1 MKTKIENTNF
11 WVEYKLEKTLSKTLN
26 YYDEKSLF
34 SALTFSQAEKI
45 NKILELEKKFQTDNK
60 SSGYLYL
67 PRLLEKE
74 PSNGT
79 PNLDKVIK
87 FFIEDLYPAIAN
99 LQKELSVD
107 KRDIKVKKSQN
118 SSDDLQN
125 VFWNINYSLNRFKKG
140 KKFLDD
146 AHNKKIKLE
155 ISGGNFE
162 VESYVKG
169 MTGYV
174 CGNGQTFIA
183 GDGTYGHIANAK
195 LYESLELARKKQP
208 GQGVFQIEIKLVSP
222 CLNKKV
228 SIDEKI
234 KTAITKNQIEGSLP
248 LKEEIKRIP
257 PKI

>member
-11 WVEYKLEKTLSKTLN
+11 WVEYKLEESLAKTLN

-34 SALTFSQAEKI
+34 SVLTSIQTEKI
-45 NKILELEKKFQTDNK
+45 NKILELEKKFQIDYK

-79 PNLDKVIK
+79 PNLEKVIS
-87 FFIEDLYPAIAN
+87 FFIEKFYPAITD
-99 LQKELSVD
+99 LQKEISKD
-107 KRDIKVKKSQN
+107 KRDLKVKEFN
-118 SSDDLQN
+118 NGNIDLQN
-125 VFWNINYSLNRFKKG
+125 VFWNINHSLNRFKKG

-146 AHNKKIKLE
+146 VHKKKIKLE
-155 ISGGNFE
+155 VSNGNFE

-195 LYESLELARKKQP
+195 LYESLELAQKKQP
-208 GQGVFQIEIKLVSP
+208 SQGSFR
-222 CLNKKV
+222 
-228 SIDEKI
+228 
-234 KTAITKNQIEGSLP
+234 
-248 LKEEIKRIP
+248 LK
-257 PKI
+257 